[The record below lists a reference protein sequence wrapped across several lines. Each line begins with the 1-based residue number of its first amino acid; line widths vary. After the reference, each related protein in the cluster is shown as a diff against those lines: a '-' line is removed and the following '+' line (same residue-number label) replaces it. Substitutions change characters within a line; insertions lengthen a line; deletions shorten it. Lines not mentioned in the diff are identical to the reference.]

1 MSIGTRMGTPRICTR
16 MLTRGSSSSRLRELS
31 NIMPRVHMSEIV
43 MAAET
48 IKLVNR
54 PFGAHCLDF
63 R

>member
-1 MSIGTRMGTPRICTR
+1 MSIGTRIGTR

-31 NIMPRVHMSEIV
+31 NIMPRVYMSETV

-48 IKLVNR
+48 IKFVNR
-54 PFGAHCLDF
+54 PSGAHCLDF